1 MIDKHPNLSFAEFV
15 AWEKEQTQRHELV
28 GGRVVPFLD
37 ASLDHET
44 IAVNIIAKLHAAVE
58 PPCKVFGSAA
68 LVETKSRVGEDYY
81 RPDVTVSCDPEN
93 VGTRLYVVK
102 PRLIVEV
109 LSRSN
114 FGTDWNTKLFEY
126 WNTPGLEQLVLV
138 DSLERHVTS
147 YLRAADGTWRPE
159 LSLSGG
165 EILFAPVQVVMSLA
179 GIYENTSLAASF
191 DPAG

>member
-1 MIDKHPNLSFAEFV
+1 M
-15 AWEKEQTQRHELV
+15 
-28 GGRVVPFLD
+28 D

-68 LVETKSRVGEDYY
+68 LVETKSRVGEDCY

-109 LSRSN
+109 LSPSN
-114 FGTDWNTKLFEY
+114 FGKDWNTKLFEY

-147 YLRAADGTWRPE
+147 YLRDADGTWRPE
-159 LSLSGG
+159 LSISDGDVSFAPIAIAMSLSG
-165 EILFAPVQVVMSLA
+165 
-179 GIYENTSLAASF
+179 IYRNTSLA
-191 DPAG
+191 